1 MLVYSK
7 KTHARNAILAG
18 LPLPEL
24 ASLSASLEP
33 IDLRERMV
41 LQEPKRGMEY
51 VYFVES
57 GLVSLRTVAAGSILE
72 TAIIGNRGAIGAS
85 ILLGEYFPTRQSIV
99 IVAGTALRIHFDD
112 LRRVMNECP
121 QVQEHVRRYVR
132 ALDLHNAQ
140 AGLCGVRHRHAQRLA
155 CWLCL
160 ASDALDKQV
169 LPVTH
174 DYLSHAL
181 ALRRPSVTE
190 ALIRFE
196 EQGLIRKMRGVLCI
210 EDHGRLQ
217 QEACGCYGIIAGA
230 YTSLEHLARDTLQYE
245 VAVLSCNEQHGK

>member
-7 KTHARNAILAG
+7 KTRARNSILAG
-18 LPLPEL
+18 LALPEL

-41 LQEPKRGMEY
+41 LQEPRKGMEY
-51 VYFVES
+51 VYFIES

-72 TAIIGNRGAIGAS
+72 TALVGYRGAIGVS
-85 ILLGEYFPTRQSIV
+85 TLLGEYLPTRQSIV
-99 IVAGTALRIHFDD
+99 IVPGAALRVRFDD
-112 LRRVMNECP
+112 LHRVMSDCP
-121 QVQEHVRRYVR
+121 QVQEHIRRYVR
-132 ALDLHNAQ
+132 TLDLHNAQ
-140 AGLCGVRHRHAQRLA
+140 AGLCGVRHRYEQRLA

-160 ASDALDKQV
+160 ASDALDKRV

-196 EQGLIRKMRGVLCI
+196 SQGLIRKMRGVLHI
-210 EDHGRLQ
+210 EDHSKLQ
-217 QEACGCYGIIAGA
+217 QKACSCYGIIAGA
-230 YTSLEHLARDTLQYE
+230 YASLEQLASDTLQYE
-245 VAVLSCNEQHGK
+245 VAMANCNEQHDE